1 MQCEFYQFN
10 QDFVHSL
17 KESNKKPLTKIK
29 RGKALLEIGVTLHL
43 ILCPFY
49 NPSF

>member
-17 KESNKKPLTKIK
+17 KESNKKTINKNKKGKGIIGN
-29 RGKALLEIGVTLHL
+29 RGNT
-43 ILCPFY
+43 
-49 NPSF
+49 SFDSVSFL